1 MKSFHETHNLTL
13 DEVLT
18 KLSVINLRTYNVNV
32 HINTTWYNTFIIS
45 NNITLC
51 DSGLKTFTLSTCVIE
66 RQRKHN
72 QSAEAFIKSQLHILS
87 YLLANKITSYS
98 FLSQRKSFVAKHAKT
113 YSSII
118 L

>member
-32 HINTTWYNTFIIS
+32 HINLFNGAFFIVS
-45 NNITLC
+45 NNVSIFI
-51 DSGLKTFTLSTCVIE
+51 GNQYNFFLSQATIE
-66 RQRKHN
+66 KHRPHS
-72 QSAEAFIKSQLHILS
+72 QSAKHFIESQLTILS
-87 YLLANKITSYS
+87 NIPLHTVSDYDFI
-98 FLSQRKSFVAKHAKT
+98 SQRKSFKKRHAKT
-113 YSSII
+113 FSSII